1 MPVTSE
7 LILVALLLTG
17 VLAKSH
23 LIATAACI
31 LLFIKLAKFDIAF
44 DFLENKGLELGLL
57 ILLLTIM
64 VPLANGKIDNRD
76 VIYNLTSIPGLL
88 AFLGGALAT
97 HLNSQGLQ
105 MLQVSPEIIFGLVI
119 GSLFGIIFL
128 GGIPVGPLM
137 AAGIAALFMEFFRY
151 LK

>member
-7 LILVALLLTG
+7 LILVALLLVG

-23 LIATAACI
+23 LIAASACI
-31 LLFIKLAKFDIAF
+31 LLCIKLAKLDFAF

-64 VPLANGKIDNRD
+64 VPLANGKIDERD
-76 VIYNLTSIPGLL
+76 IIYNLTSVPGML
-88 AFLGGALAT
+88 AILGGALAT

-105 MLQVSPEIIFGLVI
+105 MMQMDPGIIFGLII
-119 GSLFGIIFL
+119 GSLFGILFL
-128 GGIPVGPLM
+128 GGVPVGPLM
-137 AAGIAALFMEFFRY
+137 AAGVAALFLEFFRY
-151 LK
+151 FK

>member
-1 MPVTSE
+1 MTSE